1 MEDLSTVINAL
12 NAGNL
17 VQAETIC
24 RNIINKNP
32 QHAEA
37 LHLMG
42 IIQLQSGKLHDAE
55 ASLRTAL
62 QIKPDEAPAYS
73 SLGNVLTRL
82 GKFEE
87 AVECHK
93 HAVSLIPSSAKARS
107 NLASAYLS
115 WNKIDLAIEE
125 YRNAVNMEP
134 NSAELHFNLGTAL
147 QKGEKYE
154 DACVSFRSALKLN
167 PDHERANMNLGTSL
181 RSLGFLDEA
190 ILYLRRATGLAPDYA
205 DAQWNLSL
213 ALLMSGDYINGWKAY
228 EWRLKI
234 PDITIR
240 KFPQPFWDGSDRPDN
255 TLLIYAEQGIGD
267 AIQFIR
273 YAATARKKV
282 GRVILYCHAPLVK
295 LFSEVN
301 GVDQVVS
308 AVAQLPG
315 FDFQLPLLSLPGVIG
330 ITADKITDK
339 VPYLK
344 ADMGLINKWRS
355 KIIPEKYKVGLVW
368 AGNPKHLDDH
378 NRSCKLSAFA
388 SLMKMPEA
396 VFYSLQKGNSDTQT
410 INRAESTNL
419 IDTGI
424 ELTDFA
430 DTAALIANMDLV
442 ISVDTAVAHLA
453 GAMGHQVWTLLPFAP
468 DWRWMLDRED
478 TPWYPTMR
486 LFRQSRF
493 GDWDGVLANVE
504 QALKAY
510 IRS

>member
-1 MEDLSTVINAL
+1 MEDLSTVINAI

-24 RNIINKNP
+24 SHIINKHP

-37 LHLMG
+37 LYLMG

-55 ASLRTAL
+55 TSLRTVL
-62 QIKPDEAPAYS
+62 KIKPDEAPAYS
-73 SLGNVLTRL
+73 SLGNVLSRL

-87 AVECHK
+87 AVESHK
-93 HAVSLIPSSAKARS
+93 HAISLMPSSAKVRS

-115 WNKIDLAIEE
+115 WNKIDLAIKE

-147 QKGEKYE
+147 QKSGKYE
-154 DACVSFRSALKLN
+154 DACVSFRSALELN
-167 PDHERANMNLGTSL
+167 PDHERASMNLGASL
-181 RSLGFLDEA
+181 RSLGLLDEA
-190 ILYLRRATGLAPDYA
+190 LLYLRRATVLAPDYA
-205 DAQWNLSL
+205 DAQWNLAL

-234 PDITIR
+234 PDIIIP
-240 KFPQPFWDGSDRPDN
+240 KFPQPFWDGSVRPDN

-267 AIQFIR
+267 TIQFIR
-273 YAATARKKV
+273 YAATAREKV

-295 LFSEVN
+295 LLSEVN
-301 GVDQVVS
+301 GVDHAVS
-308 AVAQLPG
+308 AGARLPA
-315 FDFQLPLLSLPGVIG
+315 FDLQLPLLSLPRVIG
-330 ITADKITDK
+330 ITADTITDK

-344 ADMGLINKWRS
+344 ADTGLINKWRS
-355 KIIPEKYKVGLVW
+355 KIIPEKYKIGLVW
-368 AGNPKHLDDH
+368 AGNPKHLDDQ

-388 SLMKMPEA
+388 RLMKMPG
-396 VFYSLQKGNSDTQT
+396 VIFYSLQKRDPDAQT
-410 INRAESTNL
+410 INRTESASL

-430 DTAALIANMDLV
+430 DTAALISNMDLV

-453 GAMGHQVWTLLPFAP
+453 GALGRRVWTLLPFAP